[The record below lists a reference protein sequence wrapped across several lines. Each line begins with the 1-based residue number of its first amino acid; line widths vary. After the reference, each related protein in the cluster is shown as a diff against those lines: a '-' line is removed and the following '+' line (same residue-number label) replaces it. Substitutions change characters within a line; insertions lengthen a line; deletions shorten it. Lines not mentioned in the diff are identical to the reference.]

1 MTKRR
6 THGPIS
12 VRHIASGETW
22 DVPRDIYTTGKAAS
36 WIEQQIQDRDAA
48 ARAAQET
55 AKAREVDNINQS
67 LRVTELEAL
76 IAQQGEVIARLE
88 EQNKRLEQASPEAAA
103 GAMALMSATAQA
115 QQLRTDLQ
123 KDMGA
128 IAEWRQKYNEDVSV
142 VADEVRRKN
151 ATLDSE
157 KQERLE
163 RNRRLFDEL
172 RMQQGLKPQFPELVQ
187 TTEEATDGEA

>member
-1 MTKRR
+1 MTKKKK
-6 THGPIS
+6 GPVT
-12 VRHIASGETW
+12 VRHIATGEEW
-22 DVPRDIYTTGKAAS
+22 PVPREVFTAGNAAT
-36 WIEQQIQDRDAA
+36 WIEEQIQDRDAA

-55 AKAREVDNINQS
+55 AKAREADNINQS

-151 ATLDSE
+151 ATIDAE
-157 KQERLE
+157 KEERI
-163 RNRRLFDEL
+163 RASHRTMDQL
-172 RMQQGLKPQFPELVQ
+172 RIQQGLEPLHPELLEQ
-187 TTEEATDGEA
+187 GGE

>member
-1 MTKRR
+1 MSKRKK
-6 THGPIS
+6 GPVN
-12 VRHIASGETW
+12 VRHIASGEEW
-22 DVPRDIYTTGKAAS
+22 AVPRDVFSAGNAAT

-48 ARAAQET
+48 ASAAQE
-55 AKAREVDNINQS
+55 ASKARETDNINQS

-76 IAQQGEVIARLE
+76 IAQQSEVISRLE

-128 IAEWRQKYNEDVSV
+128 IAEWRQKYNEDVSA

-172 RMQQGLKPQFPELVQ
+172 RMQQGLEPQFPELVQ
-187 TTEEATDGEA
+187 TTEEATNGEA